1 MLASDAKSDR
11 YAGPSNL
18 EPVRPVLVYTASR
31 IGLFVVTLGVLWLLG
46 LQNPFWLIVISF
58 VISGIASYVLLSK
71 QRDTMSA
78 RLSDRIDRPKPHND

>member
-1 MLASDAKSDR
+1 VLASDAKSDR

-46 LQNPFWLIVISF
+46 LQNPFWLIVCSF

-78 RLSDRIDRPKPHND
+78 RLSDRIDRPKPQND